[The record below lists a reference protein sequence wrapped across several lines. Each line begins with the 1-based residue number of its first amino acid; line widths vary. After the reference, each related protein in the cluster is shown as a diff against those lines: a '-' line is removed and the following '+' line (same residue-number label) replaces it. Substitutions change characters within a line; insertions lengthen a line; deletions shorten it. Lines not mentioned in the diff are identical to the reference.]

1 MHRIFLILISDSF
14 LFEYEEIEYLIS
26 PKILVNE
33 YT

>member
-1 MHRIFLILISDSF
+1 MFAQNFSDSDSF
-14 LFEYEEIEYLIS
+14 LFEYEEIEYLIF